1 MTMLL
6 TIDLPRPL
14 DEELTLEAQREGVPT
29 GEHATLL
36 LYLATALLNDEEP
49 TPFQEAVR
57 EFLIHHAVDADRVST
72 ALEELVRLCLTASR
86 DESEPAPSS
95 LKEWRDAIVHRR
107 PSTEPPAV
115 DRIQKG
121 AKRSS
126 AFGKY
131 AGRIPSS
138 EEFIQEKQKEI
149 ELEDGLEE

>member
-1 MTMLL
+1 MLL

-14 DEELTLEAQREGVPT
+14 DEELALDAQREGVPA

-57 EFLIHHAVDADRVST
+57 EFLAHHAVDADRVST
-72 ALEELVRLCLTASR
+72 VLEELVRLCLAASR
-86 DESEPAPSS
+86 DESEPALSS
-95 LKEWRDAIVHRR
+95 LKAWRDAIVHRR
-107 PSTEPPAV
+107 PATRPHPV
-115 DRIQKG
+115 DRVQMG
-121 AKRSS
+121 TERSS

-138 EEFIQEKQKEI
+138 
-149 ELEDGLEE
+149 